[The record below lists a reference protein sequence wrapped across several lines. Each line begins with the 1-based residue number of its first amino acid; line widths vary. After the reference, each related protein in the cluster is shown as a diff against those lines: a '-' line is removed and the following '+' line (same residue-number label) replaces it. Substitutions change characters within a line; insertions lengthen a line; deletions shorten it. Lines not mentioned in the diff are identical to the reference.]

1 MHEAQPLAARVFY
14 ISLVFSNV
22 LRVLSQCNTRFR
34 LLYLLNMLNT
44 WSIKIIF
51 FIWAKGKA
59 LYKGFKGRGTMP
71 ER

>member
-1 MHEAQPLAARVFY
+1 MAMLS
-14 ISLVFSNV
+14 SLVGSSKIKSCDLDPVPAHV
-22 LRVLSQCNTRFR
+22 LKEWLSVQASLFVKYVKYMEYKN
-34 LLYLLNMLNT
+34 N
-44 WSIKIIF
+44 F